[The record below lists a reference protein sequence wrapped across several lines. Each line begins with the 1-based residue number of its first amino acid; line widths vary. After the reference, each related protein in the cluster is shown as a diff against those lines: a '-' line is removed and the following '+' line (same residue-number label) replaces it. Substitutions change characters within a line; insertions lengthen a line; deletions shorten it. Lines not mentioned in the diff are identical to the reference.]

1 MGSLPS
7 RRKQIATQPSP
18 QSNVQNSQALG
29 LSRGVRPQVVGE
41 STPIAVAVCNFPS
54 GHAEPILWM
63 GEQLNLL
70 SEDGEWWKV
79 ESVTTGKGCYVPS
92 NHVAKISHGWLYE
105 GISRSKAEELLLLP
119 SNSEGYFLIR
129 ESQMKK
135 GCYSLSIR
143 HTNRAS
149 WDCVKHYR
157 INCMENGW
165 LYISPRLTFSSLQEL
180 VEYYSEV
187 GDGLC
192 CCLKEPCFIQG
203 STLWQKSN
211 LSETMVVKKPALNW
225 EEISSSDLLAENP
238 LAEDSPISL
247 GLREAVTSY
256 LLMTEELPSED
267 TISEK

>member
-18 QSNVQNSQALG
+18 QSNVENSQALG
-29 LSRGVRPQVVGE
+29 LSRGARPQGE

-54 GHAEPILWM
+54 GHAEPMLWM

-119 SNSEGYFLIR
+119 SNSEGYFLVR

-135 GCYSLSIR
+135 GIESLQKSSDSLDSREQSCYSLSIR

-203 STLWQKSN
+203 STLWKKSN
-211 LSETMVVKKPALNW
+211 LSQPMVVKKPALNW
-225 EEISSSDLLAENP
+225 EEISRLVGRKSASRRLAN
-238 LAEDSPISL
+238 
-247 GLREAVTSY
+247 
-256 LLMTEELPSED
+256 
-267 TISEK
+267 

>member
-1 MGSLPS
+1 MVWLGVIWAAVGQFRMCAPPKSCLKPQGTVHIPGGTSLSLHGTSVLGS
-7 RRKQIATQPSP
+7 T
-18 QSNVQNSQALG
+18 N
-29 LSRGVRPQVVGE
+29 GVRF
-41 STPIAVAVCNFPS
+41 SS
-54 GHAEPILWM
+54 R
-63 GEQLNLL
+63 
-70 SEDGEWWKV
+70 
-79 ESVTTGKGCYVPS
+79 
-92 NHVAKISHGWLYE
+92 WLYE

-119 SNSEGYFLIR
+119 SNTEGYFLIR

-165 LYISPRLTFSSLQEL
+165 LYISPGLTFSSLQEL
-180 VEYYSEV
+180 VEYYSEAA
-187 GDGLC
+187 DGLC

-203 STLWQKSN
+203 STVWQKSN
-211 LSETMVVKKPALNW
+211 LSQPMVVKKPALNW

-238 LAEDSPISL
+238 LSEDSPISL